1 MPKAKYVKILFFQ
14 QYQKRKINKIEKLH
28 HEDYKGKRV
37 FIKISDEIGNSIKNK
52 IDIGVHKL
60 LDIKQEEYCFDI
72 ASFDESV
79 NLLINSKEQII
90 AEKLLSLLTFRQA
103 TTRYKDIFD
112 IWYLLQKC
120 DSSKLKSA
128 INKITLKSK
137 VVPNYDK
144 IIDDLSKIFSNKTF
158 INRIEKSNKNWTD
171 KKISHITKDII
182 NKLKLILQ

>member
-1 MPKAKYVKILFFQ
+1 MGLNIDIKI
-14 QYQKRKINKIEKLH
+14 INKIEKLH

-37 FIKISDEIGNSIKNK
+37 FIEISDDTGYSIKNK

-90 AEKLLSLLTFRQA
+90 AEKLLSLFTFRQA

-112 IWYLLQKC
+112 IWYLLQRC
-120 DSSKLKSA
+120 DSSKLKDA
-128 INKITLKSK
+128 IDKITLKNK
-137 VVPNYDK
+137 TVFNYNQL
-144 IIDDLSKIFSNKTF
+144 IDSISQIFSDKTF
-158 INRIEKSNKNWTD
+158 IKKVNKSNKNWTD
-171 KKISHITKDII
+171 EGISYITKDII
-182 NKLKLILQ
+182 NKLKLIL